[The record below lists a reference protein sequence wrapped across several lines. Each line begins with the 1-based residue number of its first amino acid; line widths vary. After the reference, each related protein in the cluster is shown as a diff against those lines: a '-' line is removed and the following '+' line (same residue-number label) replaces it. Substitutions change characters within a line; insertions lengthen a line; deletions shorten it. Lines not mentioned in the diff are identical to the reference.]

1 MEDLGS
7 GSVLPEE
14 PPPTYLETQIRD
26 QTQPILPTLHYEVLP
41 RTPLYFPSENIMLSY
56 LVEFLGTFLFLSVIL
71 ITGQALPIA
80 IALASVIFFG
90 SKISG
95 GHFNPAVSIMMT
107 LRGSLAPS
115 DLILYILSQV
125 LGGISALLFVRSAGL
140 A

>member
-1 MEDLGS
+1 M
-7 GSVLPEE
+7 
-14 PPPTYLETQIRD
+14 IA
-26 QTQPILPTLHYEVLP
+26 
-41 RTPLYFPSENIMLSY
+41 Y

-95 GHFNPAVSIMMT
+95 GHFNPAVSVMMT

-115 DLILYILSQV
+115 DLLLYILSQV